1 MKKVKAYLPL
11 ILFFTA
17 LALVAVGI
25 VLRVFLQQYAAAQI
39 LGTVGGITLV
49 LGLALM
55 PKLPK
60 KK

>member
-39 LGTVGGITLV
+39 LGTTGGITLV